1 MNKQE
6 EREYWT
12 KLLAENDG
20 AVWCDVRTHRDSD
33 SLQLERR
40 LVIAYL
46 GGDSPF
52 ASVAWVET
60 EDVARAA
67 YVAGRYSISAWSHAT
82 PILHKPRRPWT
93 AEEIML
99 HGVFERN
106 GKIVKVLSANS
117 SDTLVASMV
126 IGESIYKG
134 LDTDEFIKEARAVC
148 LELRDGILCDTGKRI
163 ELYKDGE

>member
-1 MNKQE
+1 MTQEEKQE

-12 KLLAENDG
+12 KLLADG
-20 AVWCDVRTHRDSD
+20 PVWCEVWSD
-33 SLQLERR
+33 EKSNGVMA
-40 LVIAYL
+40 LVIAYV
-46 GGDSPF
+46 GGNAPF
-52 ASVAWVET
+52 ITINNNAFESY
-60 EDVARAA
+60 ARE
-67 YVAGRYSISAWSHAT
+67 IHANNNYYT
-82 PILHKPRRPWT
+82 YGWKNATTIVPKPRRPWT
-93 AEEIML
+93 AEEIMA

>member
-1 MNKQE
+1 MTQEEKQK

-12 KLLAENDG
+12 KLLSDG
-20 AVWCDVRTHRDSD
+20 PVWCEVSESITSTV
-33 SLQLERR
+33 EPR
-40 LVIAYL
+40 LVIAYV
-46 GGDSPF
+46 GGNYPFISVSALDSKDN
-52 ASVAWVET
+52 AIAEYKSGKYNVKAWK
-60 EDVARAA
+60 
-67 YVAGRYSISAWSHAT
+67 HAT
-82 PILHKPRRPWT
+82 PILPNPRRPWT
-93 AEEIML
+93 AEEIIL

-148 LELRDGILCDTGKRI
+148 LELRDGILCDTGKRV

>member
-1 MNKQE
+1 
-6 EREYWT
+6 
-12 KLLAENDG
+12 
-20 AVWCDVRTHRDSD
+20 
-33 SLQLERR
+33 
-40 LVIAYL
+40 
-46 GGDSPF
+46 
-52 ASVAWVET
+52 
-60 EDVARAA
+60 
-67 YVAGRYSISAWSHAT
+67 
-82 PILHKPRRPWT
+82 
-93 AEEIML
+93 ML

>member
-52 ASVAWVET
+52 ASVAWAET

-99 HGVFERN
+99 HGVFEHIDTGHCVRVEKTLSS
-106 GKIVKVLSANS
+106 GRVCYAYVGDEVKPSA
-117 SDTLVASMV
+117 
-126 IGESIYKG
+126 ESFCDVY
-134 LDTDEFIKEARAVC
+134 RAVC